1 MQEVI
6 LNIYYLFFGVLLVI
20 TQLQLQYITRNFRF
34 LNYHWGKSLFSVF
47 LASMSCSSSGEA
59 FVQYIMTTYF
69 FICSILFLLLSICDR
84 SHDKKR
90 GERDELEMLR

>member
-1 MQEVI
+1 MQEVV

-69 FICSILFLLLSICDR
+69 FICSILFLLLAICDR
-84 SHDKKR
+84 NHDKKR